1 MIFCKYNT
9 FRVQRWGLNY
19 QLTINRNGSIY
30 SAFSKLLW
38 STKFWANCLN
48 PKSNKHSACSPQP
61 PALRTLPPWSCEHEY
76 LDSHWV
82 QWMLLE
88 RLIIVESQT
97 PTAAYE
103 RDQKSLWDTKD
114 KLGVL
119 GEVSIIYFFSFSL
132 MKAQVSLFICFF
144 YYS

>member
-1 MIFCKYNT
+1 
-9 FRVQRWGLNY
+9 
-19 QLTINRNGSIY
+19 
-30 SAFSKLLW
+30 
-38 STKFWANCLN
+38 
-48 PKSNKHSACSPQP
+48 
-61 PALRTLPPWSCEHEY
+61 
-76 LDSHWV
+76 
-82 QWMLLE
+82 MLSE

-119 GEVSIIYFFSFSL
+119 GEVSIIYFFSLSL
-132 MKAQVSLFICFF
+132 MKAHVSLFICFF